1 MSTDAFE
8 ALTRFGRDILVV
20 GKAMPRSYV
29 RSVLGCAAL
38 AFTAGSG
45 DRDAA
50 WMQLVLAIDA
60 LLRHPLQRTGR
71 RGEAERRR
79 LEAFV
84 DENADVH
91 EKLYSSRAVLQSIA

>member
-8 ALTRFGRDILVV
+8 ALTRFGRDILIV
-20 GKAMPRSYV
+20 GKAMPRSHV

-50 WMQLVLAIDA
+50 WTELIYAIGA
-60 LLRHPLQRTGR
+60 LLRHPLQQTGR
-71 RGEAERRR
+71 RGGVERRR
-79 LEAFV
+79 LQAFV
-84 DENADVH
+84 DENADVQ
-91 EKLYSSRAVLQSIA
+91 QSFAA